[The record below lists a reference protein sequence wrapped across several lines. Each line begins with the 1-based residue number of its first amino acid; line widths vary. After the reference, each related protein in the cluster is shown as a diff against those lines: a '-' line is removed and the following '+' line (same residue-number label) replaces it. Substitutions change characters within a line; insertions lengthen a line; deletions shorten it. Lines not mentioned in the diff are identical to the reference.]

1 MRFFSVDERR
11 ARLAARHF
19 LSVPADGVEEVANRM
34 VGYHS
39 TDPTTVHLSARARV
53 PGFRR
58 DDLDAALYDRKT
70 LVRVVG
76 MRRTLWVV
84 PRAEVAVVHNSS
96 TRALIAPE
104 RKRTARMVEESGIAA
119 DGAAWLRRAEART
132 MAALEKRGE
141 AVAADLTKDV
151 PELGEKIT
159 FYKRDG
165 SVLTTMGMVTR
176 ILFFLATE
184 GKVVRVRP
192 KGTWV
197 SGLYRWAPMEG
208 WLGSPIEAT
217 DPSDARARLLDRWLF
232 AFGPATETDIGWWT
246 GWTKGQLRAALGV
259 IGAVAV
265 EVDGGPAWISAAD
278 QGGDPPRP
286 QFVRLL
292 PSLDPTTMGWKQR
305 EWYLGAHEAQL
316 FDRNGNAGPTVWVDG
331 RIVGAWA
338 VRKSGE
344 IVWELLESVPAAR
357 VAEIEQEAESLFEW
371 LEGAV
376 VSPRFT
382 SPLSNAIRA

>member
-1 MRFFSVDERR
+1 MRFISVEERR

-19 LSVPADGVEEVANRM
+19 LSAPAGSVEDVANCM

-58 DDLDAALYDRKT
+58 ADLDAALYETRS

-84 PRAEVAVVHNSS
+84 PRAGVPVVHHSS

-104 RKRTARMVEESGIAA
+104 RKRTARMVQESGIAA
-119 DGAAWLRRAEART
+119 DGAAWLRRAETRT
-132 MAALEKRGE
+132 MAALAERGE
-141 AVAADLTKDV
+141 AVATDLTRDV
-151 PELGEKIT
+151 PELAEKIT

-176 ILFFLATE
+176 ILFLLATE
-184 GKVVRVRP
+184 GKVVRTRP

-197 SGLYRWAPMEG
+197 SGLYRWAPMES
-208 WLGSPIEAT
+208 WLGFPIEAL
-217 DPSDARARLLDRWLF
+217 DPGEARARLLDRWLF

-246 GWTKGQLRAALGV
+246 GWTKGHLRTALGE

-265 EVDGGPAWISAAD
+265 EVDSGPAWIGSAD

-286 QFVRLL
+286 KFVRLL
-292 PSLDPTTMGWKQR
+292 PSLDPTTMGWKER
-305 EWYLGAHEAQL
+305 DWYLGGHDKQL

-331 RIVGAWA
+331 RAVGAWA

-371 LEGAV
+371 LEGTV

-382 SPLSNAIRA
+382 SLLHNAIRA